1 MSSLSQNK
9 LDQNLSA
16 LHSDSVSLWSPA
28 EMASRA
34 TPLGFIRLQIISGI
48 RLCILLSWGM

>member
-9 LDQNLSA
+9 LDQSLSA
-16 LHSDSVSLWSPA
+16 LHSDCVSLWSLA

-34 TPLGFIRLQIISGI
+34 TPLGFIRLHIISGI